1 MRDVASKSTER
12 EGEIMGIRAPEGLR
26 KRDSEERD
34 PQKFRRGWRWLG
46 LTE

>member
-1 MRDVASKSTER
+1 MESKPTER
-12 EGEIMGIRAPEGLR
+12 GGEILGIRVPESLR
-26 KRDSEERD
+26 KRDPEERD